1 MAKQDDH
8 YSSAGLASQRLSDL
22 LELLSRQ
29 GLTQIQV
36 ASRANL
42 PPQYVSDIKKGRRPM
57 TELVARRLGEEF
69 DVDFHWL
76 LGTSGT
82 MERPKPQSS
91 AEMSAEMPAGSRSWL
106 PLFPNPIEGEP
117 RAHPAWDGTGVEI
130 AGAAAA
136 KLVLSKHP
144 YVLRFGR
151 ADIEGRLRSGDLVLV
166 SQASNDDA
174 EIHVVRYR
182 KKCFL
187 ARANEEGGW
196 SRVADG
202 NELPGD
208 CPVTGHC
215 VGVVWSPLF

>member
-1 MAKQDDH
+1 MAKQDDD
-8 YSSAGLASQRLSDL
+8 YSPAGLATQRLNDL
-22 LELLSRQ
+22 LELLAGQ
-29 GLTQIQV
+29 ELTQIQI
-36 ASRANL
+36 ASRAGL
-42 PPQYVSDIKKGRRPM
+42 PPQYISDIKKGRRPM
-57 TELVARRLGEEF
+57 TELVARRLGDEF
-69 DVDFHWL
+69 DVDYQWL
-76 LGTSGT
+76 LGTSGS
-82 MERPKPQSS
+82 MERPKPRSAATSAATSFCSS
-91 AEMSAEMPAGSRSWL
+91 SWL

-117 RAHPAWDGTGVEI
+117 RAHPGWDGAGIEV

-136 KLVLSKHP
+136 KLVVSILP

-151 ADIEGRLRSGDLVLV
+151 ADIEGRLRKGDLILI
-166 SQASNDDA
+166 SQVSNDDA

-202 NELPGD
+202 NKLPGD